1 MKQTILVV
9 DDSSIAR
16 SLLKEILSEE
26 GYEVILAESGL
37 EMLSSLKSRLPDL
50 ILLDI
55 HLGDMNGL
63 EVCKLIKADSKT
75 KDIPIILISGTA
87 NAHEWAQ
94 GLQLGAVDCILKP
107 FNSMELVVRIHAHL
121 ALSQTNKLLKQTE
134 TRLQLLSDTID
145 ITPEGIYWVDIEG
158 RFIYANSSAY
168 TMLGYTL
175 EELQKL
181 RVCDINL
188 NMTSKRWKQF
198 WEVLRVKKNVNQESV
213 HYRRDGSAFPVEV
226 STTYIRFGE
235 DEYINGFVR
244 DITKRKQIEESLQA
258 SEHQLQTFIS
268 NAPTAIA
275 MFDRELH
282 YLAYSERWLE
292 DYGLTDQNLIGKH
305 HYDIFP
311 SIRANEFWIEVHKR
325 CLAGED
331 IKKDEDHFI
340 GLDGKQ
346 EWLRWNVCPWRLS
359 DGSVGGIIMLT
370 ESITARKLAEKT
382 LKESEERS
390 RIFFERQLV
399 GMAITSTTK
408 GWLQVNARI
417 CEMLGYSEEELKKL
431 TWAELTYPDDLV
443 ADNAQFARLLK
454 GEIDDYT
461 IEKRFV
467 RKDAKIVYTN
477 LAVACVRTSNG
488 SVDYVLALVEDITK
502 RKQAEQELRIA
513 KEKVEESER
522 TLRAIYENSQDAIVI
537 TQNSE
542 IAMVNQAYLDLLGFE
557 DKDEV
562 IGKSF
567 INNISPKE
575 HERIKQ
581 LHQKRNTGAEA
592 PNFYE
597 TLGIRK
603 NGEEF
608 PFDVK
613 VGMFEINNQ
622 KFTIAIVRDISDRKK
637 SELELERHRNKLEEL
652 VQERTLDLIDTIQRL
667 KETQSQLIQSEK
679 LASLGILTAGIAH
692 EINNP
697 INYINSSILSLEML
711 ANELIDIIKTYET
724 ITPENIQE
732 KLKEIK
738 ESMNLS
744 DTIEGVTVLSN
755 NIKVGAKKTADI
767 VKSLRIFS
775 RSDSDIPILSD
786 INENIDS
793 TLILLHNQYNDRI
806 KIIKNYERIPLVNCY
821 PGKLNQVFMNLLA
834 NAIQAIE
841 DQGTIT
847 IKTLHMPSGFPDFK
861 KECIFI
867 SIRDTGK
874 GIPLEIRNKVFEPF
888 FTTKE
893 IGKGTGLGLS
903 ISYGIIE
910 QHKGKME
917 FTSSVVKGT
926 EFKLYLPL

>member
-1 MKQTILVV
+1 MKQNILVV
-9 DDSSIAR
+9 DDSTIAR

-26 GYEVILAESGL
+26 GYGVLLAESGL
-37 EMLSSLKSRLPDL
+37 EMLSSLKSHLPDL

-63 EVCKLIKADSKT
+63 EACTLIKGDSKT

-87 NAHEWAQ
+87 NAKEWAQ
-94 GLQLGAVDCILKP
+94 GLQLGAVDCVLKP

-145 ITPEGIYWVDIEG
+145 ITSDNVYWLNVEG
-158 RFIYANSSAY
+158 RFIYVNASACK
-168 TMLGYTL
+168 MLGYSQ
-175 EELQKL
+175 EELQNLHISNISVNATPERWNEIWQLL
-181 RVCDINL
+181 R
-188 NMTSKRWKQF
+188 
-198 WEVLRVKKNVNQESV
+198 EKKNITLETL
-213 HYRRDGSAFPVEV
+213 HRRKDGSLFPVEI
-226 STTYIRFGE
+226 SSTYIRVG
-235 DEYINGFVR
+235 DIEYVNGFAR
-244 DITKRKQIEESLQA
+244 DITERKQIE
-258 SEHQLQTFIS
+258 
-268 NAPTAIA
+268 
-275 MFDRELH
+275 
-282 YLAYSERWLE
+282 
-292 DYGLTDQNLIGKH
+292 
-305 HYDIFP
+305 
-311 SIRANEFWIEVHKR
+311 
-325 CLAGED
+325 
-331 IKKDEDHFI
+331 
-340 GLDGKQ
+340 
-346 EWLRWNVCPWRLS
+346 
-359 DGSVGGIIMLT
+359 
-370 ESITARKLAEKT
+370 KT
-382 LKESEERS
+382 LKDSEERL
-390 RIFFERQLV
+390 RLFFERQLV

-408 GWLQVNARI
+408 GWLQVNSRI
-417 CEMLGYSEEELKKL
+417 CEMLGYSQEELKER
-431 TWAELTYPDDLV
+431 TWEELTFPDDLA
-443 ADNAQFARLLK
+443 ADNVQFERLLK
-454 GEIDDYT
+454 GNIDDYT
-461 IEKRFV
+461 LEKRFISKEGNV
-467 RKDAKIVYTN
+467 VYTN
-477 LAVACVRTSNG
+477 LAVACVRISDG

-502 RKQAEQELRIA
+502 RKQAEQELIIA

-522 TLRAIYENSQDAIVI
+522 TLRAIYENSQDAIII
-537 TQNSE
+537 TQNSK
-542 IAMVNQAYLDLLGFE
+542 IAMVNQAYLDLLGF
-557 DKDEV
+557 DDRDEV
-562 IGKSF
+562 IGKFF

-575 HERIKQ
+575 QERIKQ
-581 LHQKRNTGAEA
+581 LHQKRNAGLEA

-613 VGMFEINNQ
+613 VGNFEVNDQ
-622 KFTIAIVRDISDRKK
+622 KFTIAVVRDITERKK

-697 INYINSSILSLEML
+697 INYINSSIVSLESL
-711 ANELIDIIKTYET
+711 ANELVDVIKTYET
-724 ITPENIQE
+724 ITPENILE

-738 ESMNLS
+738 ESINLS
-744 DTIEGVTVLSN
+744 DTIEGVTVLSS

-767 VKSLRIFS
+767 VKSLRTFS
-775 RSDSDIPILSD
+775 RSDSDIPVLSD

-793 TLILLHNQYNDRI
+793 TLILLHNQYSDRI
-806 KIIKNYERIPLVNCY
+806 NVIKNYERIPLVNCY
-821 PGKLNQVFMNLLA
+821 QGKLNQVFMNLLA

-841 DQGTIT
+841 GQGTIT
-847 IKTLHMPSGFPDFK
+847 IKTLHMPSGLPDFK
-861 KECIFI
+861 KECVFI

-910 QHKGKME
+910 QHKGKLE
-917 FTSSVVKGT
+917 FTSVAENGT
-926 EFKLYLPL
+926 EFKVYLPI